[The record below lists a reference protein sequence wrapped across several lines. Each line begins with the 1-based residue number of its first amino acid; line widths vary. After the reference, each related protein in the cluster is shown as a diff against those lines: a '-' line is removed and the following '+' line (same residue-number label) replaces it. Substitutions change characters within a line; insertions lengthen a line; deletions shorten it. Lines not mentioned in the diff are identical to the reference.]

1 MSVEMRQI
9 VDVVVDWLQAA
20 TPGVAQHVLKSVFF
34 GGIIATMGCYYG
46 LRTEGGAEAVGDS
59 TTRAVVA
66 SCLLILIVDYL
77 LASFLFRVLFA

>member
-1 MSVEMRQI
+1 M
-9 VDVVVDWLQAA
+9 
-20 TPGVAQHVLKSVFF
+20 
-34 GGIIATMGCYYG
+34 IIATMGCYYG
-46 LRTEGGAEAVGDS
+46 LRSEGGAQGVGLA